1 MTFSF
6 QKKFKLLPN
15 FRPLGDKLAESGLW
29 SGLVGS
35 RTRKVRSL
43 RGVAPSRIAKDEAR
57 PPAVRMATG
66 SLPLSRGAEAKRARM
81 PLRAP
86 RPEGAR
92 PGTSTHQGRLRRE
105 LSCDSPPLRRGR
117 WIPRWPLRL
126 ARVRGGE
133 PARQLDWGCGW
144 SQRVAGPGR
153 SVAPPQTGGLADPAS
168 LQAREGRGR
177 SIEGLVVSTFLL
189 EKLRSSCQGRAPAVS
204 SDDSDLSNM
213 GTPEAPRYPLTAPEL
228 G

>member
-1 MTFSF
+1 MAWWA
-6 QKKFKLLPN
+6 LE
-15 FRPLGDKLAESGLW
+15 RGELAHSGA
-29 SGLVGS
+29 SH
-35 RTRKVRSL
+35 
-43 RGVAPSRIAKDEAR
+43 PPRIAKGEAR
-57 PPAVRMATG
+57 PLPRALSPAVCMATG
-66 SLPLSRGAEAKRARM
+66 PLPLSRGAEANRARL
-81 PLRAP
+81 PLHAP

-92 PGTSTHQGRLRRE
+92 PGMSTHQGRLRKE
-105 LSCDSPPLRRGR
+105 LSRDSPPLRRGR

-133 PARQLDWGCGW
+133 PARQLDWGFGW

-153 SVAPPQTGGLADPAS
+153 SAATPQTGGLAEPAS

-177 SIEGLVVSTFLL
+177 SIEGLVVSAFLL

-204 SDDSDLSNM
+204 SDDSDLGNM

-228 G
+228 GEEGCPCPRSQGGS

>member
-1 MTFSF
+1 MAWWA
-6 QKKFKLLPN
+6 LE
-15 FRPLGDKLAESGLW
+15 RGELAHSGA
-29 SGLVGS
+29 SH
-35 RTRKVRSL
+35 
-43 RGVAPSRIAKDEAR
+43 PPRIAKGEAR
-57 PPAVRMATG
+57 PLPRALSPAVCMATG
-66 SLPLSRGAEAKRARM
+66 PLPLSRGAEANRARM
-81 PLRAP
+81 PLHAP

-92 PGTSTHQGRLRRE
+92 PGMSTHQGRLRKE
-105 LSCDSPPLRRGR
+105 LSRDSPPLRRGR

-153 SVAPPQTGGLADPAS
+153 SAATPQTGGLADPAS

-177 SIEGLVVSTFLL
+177 SIEGLVVSAFLL

-204 SDDSDLSNM
+204 SDDSDLGNM

-228 G
+228 GEEGCPCPRSQGGS

>member
-1 MTFSF
+1 MAWWA
-6 QKKFKLLPN
+6 LE
-15 FRPLGDKLAESGLW
+15 RGELAHSGA
-29 SGLVGS
+29 SH
-35 RTRKVRSL
+35 
-43 RGVAPSRIAKDEAR
+43 PPRIAKGEAR
-57 PPAVRMATG
+57 PLPRALSPAVCMATG
-66 SLPLSRGAEAKRARM
+66 PLPLSRGAEANRARM
-81 PLRAP
+81 PLHAP

-92 PGTSTHQGRLRRE
+92 PGMSTHQGRLRKE
-105 LSCDSPPLRRGR
+105 LSRDSPPLRRGR

-133 PARQLDWGCGW
+133 PARQLDWGFGW

-153 SVAPPQTGGLADPAS
+153 SAATPQTGGLADPAS

-177 SIEGLVVSTFLL
+177 SIEGLVVSAFLL

-204 SDDSDLSNM
+204 SDDSDLGNM

-228 G
+228 GEEGCPCPRSQGGS